1 MKKLFTLL
9 TLLVAL
15 VTSAWADDYK
25 VSATRTL
32 SNEDKTCT
40 WSEIVANGGAA
51 INSGSNH
58 TATGDG
64 LYFDCNG
71 GKITLAA
78 GTGTKRNVKAGAI
91 MYIQVVSASSA
102 GTVTFTSGADNR
114 YMETPSGGKVN
125 MAGTDNGDMKGSLAF
140 TSADIVVI
148 SGTPYLELTS
158 KSDCKFNT
166 VAITLT
172 SSEVFPAIVVETQE
186 IESVSINGTALSASD
201 LSTLKSSKAV
211 TIDGTDFNG
220 LGTLVVGLTAGSTT
234 VSKEVDGTSMVFS
247 FTINTDE
254 NYTVTV
260 TNVVKKYTLEGTPVY
275 YKKNED
281 LADGTNTNSLTANGI
296 NLAYQSK
303 TFGFGNGSVTF
314 GSDVYT
320 PIKLSTGEGVTVT
333 FPVGQVATK
342 VKIYGWSESGNG
354 KLNSIKETNSSSA
367 KTVGDISSNIFYAT
381 NTVGDNY
388 PSVYE
393 YSLDN
398 WTSMYFDA
406 GGSASQPFVVMEFT
420 LSTSATATIGS
431 TGWATFVTP
440 AALDFTGI
448 SDLKAYIVT
457 GHTGTAID
465 VTQMTGTVPANT
477 PLLLEGVTTEVP
489 VVASSSTDVSANLL
503 KAGGASVGPE
513 DGKTKYALSVEGGKA
528 AFKKIVAATTIP
540 TGKAYLEFAEEI
552 AAPSLSFDFS
562 GTTGINAVNGSELKV
577 NCEYYNLAGQR
588 VANPIKGLYIVNGK
602 KYMVK

>member
-15 VTSAWADDYK
+15 VTSAWATDHK

-40 WSEIVANGGAA
+40 WSEIVANGGSA
-51 INSGSNH
+51 ISNGSN

-64 LYFDCNG
+64 LYFDCTG
-71 GKITLAA
+71 GKITLAS

-102 GTVTFTSGADNR
+102 GTVTFTAGANDR
-114 YMETPSGGKVN
+114 YMQTESGGKVN
-125 MAGTDNGDMKGSLAF
+125 MAGEDNGDLKGSLAF
-140 TSADIVVI
+140 TSADIVDI
-148 SGTPYLELTS
+148 SGTPYLKLTS

-211 TIDGTDFNG
+211 TIDGTDLNG

-260 TNVVKKYTLEGTPVY
+260 TNVVKTYTLEGTPVY

-296 NLAYQSK
+296 NFAYTSK

-381 NTVGDNY
+381 NTAGDNY

-477 PLLLEGVTTEVP
+477 PLLLEGTTTAIP
-489 VVASSSTDVSANLL
+489 VAASSSTDVSANKL
-503 KAGGASVGPE
+503 KAGTGAAVSAEG
-513 DGKTKYALSVEGGKA
+513 GKTKYVLSADGSTAV
-528 AFKKIVAATTIP
+528 FKKINATAATVAA
-540 TGKAYLEFAEEI
+540 GKAYLEFTGDVS
-552 AAPSLSFDFS
+552 APMLSM
-562 GTTGINAVNGSELKV
+562 GGETTGINAIDNGQWTID
-577 NCEYYNLAGQR
+577 NYYNLAGQR
-588 VANPIKGLYIVNGK
+588 VAQPTKGLYIVNGRK
-602 KYMVK
+602 VVIK